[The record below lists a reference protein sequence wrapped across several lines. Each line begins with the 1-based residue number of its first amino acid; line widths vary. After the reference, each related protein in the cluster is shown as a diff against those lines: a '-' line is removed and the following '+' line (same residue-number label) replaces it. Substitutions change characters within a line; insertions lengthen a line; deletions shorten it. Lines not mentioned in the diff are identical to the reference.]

1 MEELMKDWDAI
12 INASGLGIPA
22 DQIERI
28 AKPLAALEAAFRPLT
43 GTLTFQDEPAAIFDA
58 EEAE

>member
-1 MEELMKDWDAI
+1 MKDWDAI
-12 INASGLGIPA
+12 VKASGLGIPA

-28 AKPLAALEAAFRPLT
+28 AKPLTALETAFRPLAA
-43 GTLTFQDEPAAIFDA
+43 TLSFQDEPAAIFDA

>member
-1 MEELMKDWDAI
+1 MKDWDAI
-12 INASGLGIPA
+12 IKASGLGIPA